1 MHSFQTPDFARASR
15 KIWDL
20 PPGSDGEKI
29 ASDADA
35 VHAIDQLGMTFETMG
50 SLVHRRKIPLSLVQ
64 EVMGGSTVLLWAR
77 VKPFVELDRARQ
89 GRQNVY
95 EWWQW
100 LAERLAEDAS
110 ESKRQGAHIAFADWK
125 P

>member
-1 MHSFQTPDFARASR
+1 
-15 KIWDL
+15 
-20 PPGSDGEKI
+20 
-29 ASDADA
+29 
-35 VHAIDQLGMTFETMG
+35 
-50 SLVHRRKIPLSLVQ
+50 
-64 EVMGGSTVLLWAR
+64 